1 MPPWYPTSCHPEDH
15 PIARVQMQRDREVA
29 DRGETGQ
36 GGRLRDLIRE
46 DEATH
51 GALKLVRHQGRCMEV
66 HAVANR
72 DGQVLADLGVKGP
85 TRCEPHQQA
94 RIDHNGH

>member
-1 MPPWYPTSCHPEDH
+1 V
-15 PIARVQMQRDREVA
+15 RVQRDGEVA

-46 DEATH
+46 DETTD
-51 GALKLVRHQGRCMEV
+51 GALKLVGHQGRCMQV
-66 HAVANR
+66 HAFANR
-72 DGQVLADLGVKGP
+72 GREVFADLGVQGP
-85 TRCEPHQQA
+85 ARCEPHQQA